1 MKGKSTKKSEDRI
14 LKLKKEI
21 EQLQYL
27 NTKNNFDFHMNK
39 IKLKRISNSKKG
51 KIKTDKK
58 YKFTFSFTIK
68 F

>member
-1 MKGKSTKKSEDRI
+1 M
-14 LKLKKEI
+14 KLKKEI

-39 IKLKRISNSKKG
+39 IKHKRISNSKKG